1 MKTSFLLSV
10 VASLLVAGCGEK
22 SNPPAQTTN
31 AATGGSP
38 LTAPVDYLAAVAKGR
53 QSAIKTVDEVS
64 LNQAIQVFN
73 VDKGRFPKD
82 LNELVAEKYIP
93 VLPTPPYGMKL
104 DYDANTGKA
113 KVVKQ

>member
-1 MKTSFLLSV
+1 MKLILLL
-10 VASLLVAGCGEK
+10 AAATSLLLAGCGEK
-22 SNPPAQTTN
+22 SNLPAQTTN

-38 LTAPVDYLAAVAKGR
+38 LTAPVDYLAAVAKAQ

-64 LNQAIQVFN
+64 LNQAIQMFN

-82 LNELVAEKYIP
+82 LNELVEKKYIGQIP
-93 VLPTPPYGMKL
+93 DAPYGMKIV
-104 DYDANTGKA
+104 YDASAGQV